1 MSDLQKRCP
10 QCGNI
15 LHVDGS
21 GRIGH
26 CPHHRRWYPVVP
38 GAEGDAGR
46 QNEADEKE
54 RLRKIALENDARE
67 AAEIAAEK
75 RRKAAILQKL
85 LLGLVLIAT
94 VVIVIILFVIRPKSE
109 YDNAESALLR
119 REYKQAQ
126 QIYTEL
132 GDYKDSANKADL
144 CRAMIALGNGDSDIA
159 LQILEQMIGDN
170 QEESAVALQTAFIP
184 LITNWESSGFTPD
197 TVLYLLG
204 HRASIDPDNQL
215 DYDRL
220 NFEAHRALL
229 DDETRGCYAWNID
242 GDKDFEL
249 IVLNNDFTI
258 SAYDMN
264 TQGNTPIAIDSAN
277 RANSYIYFGNE
288 YIDTVIDDAVVC
300 YQRAYV
306 EQPDGATLLKL
317 IHAYRTRSVQR
328 ETAGDIKGA
337 LDDAL
342 QFASLDDS
350 QEGFIFHYEMLLR
363 YCTSMEDKFA
373 AFEVWQEY
381 ISSNNEKVRLYASQR
396 SIQDSSQLLFES
408 LKADSGNTSCER
420 DSNVITYCKLLP
432 GSIKRYEQCK
442 VTVTES
448 SFTPVRM
455 GIDWQ
460 SDNYPYPN
468 NAQLTL
474 LRYLEA
480 RTYAI
485 DQEASL
491 LISETAYTAMDF
503 DLAAMQQL
511 AVPDSVDSI
520 VIGGYAAEKDV
531 MLFEAEFL
539 ANGKQVRRYFAVTN
553 DGEYWKVAGVSQN
566 YSPEA
571 PAQKCDYAITP
582 IVLNSSVKNR
592 LSNRSD
598 IDSYRIML
606 PQASEVSL
614 LWQAGTENK
623 SRAFTATLYSADDM
637 TKAVI
642 SYDLALSAGKQM
654 TNPLYLQPGVYY
666 ISIAARNYV
675 DVPYTLTVQATPNA
689 YAESECNDTIPEADV
704 ISLNQQYSGSLMSKE
719 DMDCYIVELPSPG
732 KLAVTL
738 QAGDKGK
745 SSVRYHVDIGTAS
758 TGKLLT
764 AFDMTG
770 DTKLAKSCN
779 LYLAAGRYV
788 IQISNGSYVSSAAY
802 RLQADFSPMESC
814 EQELNDTADTAT
826 SVQVNTK
833 VVGSFGVSKERD
845 YFKFTLSH
853 DSIIQPKLAFAP
865 LETSAKTYVLTLYD
879 STNLLHTINIGGKEN
894 QKVAIPFILPAGT
907 YTLELKN
914 PHFNMQDYTLTV
926 VAENVVAAEAEPND
940 ALANASLLT
949 VAVPMNG
956 ILSHEED
963 TDIFKL
969 VLTEET
975 NATLRFSFPA
985 STVEGAV
992 YSIQLEKN
1000 GKRQWSTTV
1009 KGSTGGFEQALQFP
1023 PGEYYIR
1030 VKPVTW
1036 ISSVYTIE
1044 LK

>member
-1 MSDLQKRCP
+1 MSDSQKRCP
-10 QCGNI
+10 QCG
-15 LHVDGS
+15 HVLRVDES

-26 CPHHRRWYPVVP
+26 CPHHKLWYPVVP
-38 GAEGDAGR
+38 SAEGDASR
-46 QNEADEKE
+46 QNAADEKE
-54 RLRKIALENDARE
+54 RLRIIALENEARK
-67 AAEIAAEK
+67 ASEIAADK
-75 RRKAAILQKL
+75 RRKVAILQKL

-94 VVIVIILFVIRPKSE
+94 VAIVIILFVIRPKLE
-109 YDNAESALLR
+109 YDSAESALVR
-119 REYKQAQ
+119 GEYKQAQ

-132 GDYKDSANKADL
+132 GDYKDSANKAKL
-144 CRAMIALGNGDSDIA
+144 CHAMIALGIGDSDSA

-170 QEESAVALQTAFIP
+170 QEESAAALQTAFIP
-184 LITNWESSGFTPD
+184 LVTNWESSGFTPH
-197 TVLYLLG
+197 TVLYLLE

-220 NFEAHRALL
+220 NFEAHKALL
-229 DDETRGCYAWNID
+229 GEEARSCYAWNVD
-242 GDKDFEL
+242 GDADFEL
-249 IVLNNDFTI
+249 IVLNSDFTI

-264 TQGNTPIAIDSAN
+264 VQGNAPIAMDSAS
-277 RANSYIYFGNE
+277 RANSYIHFGDE
-288 YIDTVIDDAVVC
+288 YCDTVIDDAIVC
-300 YQRAYV
+300 YQRANT
-306 EQPDGATLLKL
+306 EQSDGAALPKL
-317 IHAYRTRSVQR
+317 IHAYQTRAIQR
-328 ETAGDIKGA
+328 ETAGDIEGA

-342 QFASLDDS
+342 QFALLDDS

-363 YCTSMEDKFA
+363 YCISMEDKSA
-373 AFEVWQEY
+373 AFEVWKEH
-381 ISSNNEKVRLYASQR
+381 ISSNSEKVRQYASHR
-396 SIQDSSQLLFES
+396 SVQDSSQLLFES
-408 LKADSGNTSCER
+408 LKADSGNTNCER
-420 DSNVITYCKLLP
+420 DGNVITYCKLLP

-448 SFTPVRM
+448 SYTPVRV

-460 SDNYPYPN
+460 SENYPYPN
-468 NAQLTL
+468 NAQLAL

-480 RTYAI
+480 RTYTI

-491 LISETAYTAMDF
+491 LISETGFTAMGF
-503 DLAAMQQL
+503 DLAAMQHL
-511 AVPDSVDSI
+511 AAPDSVESI
-520 VIGGYAAEKDV
+520 AIGGYVAEKDV
-531 MLFEAEFL
+531 VLFEAMYL
-539 ANGKQVRRYFAVTN
+539 ANEKQVRRYFAVTN
-553 DGEYWKVAGVSQN
+553 DGEYWKVAGVSET

-571 PAQKCDYAITP
+571 PEQKCDFAIDT
-582 IVLNSSVKNR
+582 ITLNSSVENR
-592 LSNRSD
+592 LSSRSD

-614 LWQAGTENK
+614 LWQAGTESKN
-623 SRAFTATLYSADDM
+623 RAFTATLYSADDM

-642 SYDLALSAGKQM
+642 SYDLALSAGKQL

-666 ISIAARNYV
+666 ISIAARNYA

-689 YAESECNDTIPEADV
+689 YIESECNDTIPEADA

-719 DMDCYIVELPSPG
+719 DMDCYIVELSSPG
-732 KLAVTL
+732 KLAVSM
-738 QAGDKGK
+738 QAGDEGK
-745 SSVRYHVDIGTAS
+745 SSVRYHIDIGTAS

-770 DTKLAKSCN
+770 DTKLVRSCN

-788 IQISNGSYVSSAAY
+788 IQISSGSYASSAAY

-814 EQELNDTADTAT
+814 ENELNDTADTAT
-826 SVQVNTK
+826 NIQVNTK

-845 YFKFTLSH
+845 YFTFTLAQ
-853 DSIIQPKLAFAP
+853 DSIIQPKLSFAP

-879 STNLLHTINIGGKEN
+879 GTNLLHTINIGGKEN
-894 QKVAIPFILPAGT
+894 QKIAIPFALPAGT
-907 YTLELKN
+907 YTLELRN
-914 PHFNMQDYTLTV
+914 PHFNMQDYTLTI
-926 VAENVVAAEAEPND
+926 VAENVDAAEAEPHD

-949 VAVPMNG
+949 VAVPMTG

-963 TDIFKL
+963 TDIYKL

-975 NATLRFSFPA
+975 ITTLRFTFPA

-992 YSIQLEKN
+992 YSIQLEQN

-1009 KGSTGGFEQALQFP
+1009 KGSTGGFEQALQIP
-1023 PGEYYIR
+1023 AGEYYIR